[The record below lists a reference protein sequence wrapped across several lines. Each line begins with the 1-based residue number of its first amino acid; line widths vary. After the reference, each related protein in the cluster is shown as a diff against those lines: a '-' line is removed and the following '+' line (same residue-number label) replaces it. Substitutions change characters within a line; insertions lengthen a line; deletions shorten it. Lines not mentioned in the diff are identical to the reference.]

1 MRSVEQLDLLFGGR
15 EERGSW
21 LYKSKQTPQLPCVLR
36 SKQSQI
42 QVCVQSF

>member
-1 MRSVEQLDLLFGGR
+1 MRSVEQLDLLFGEG
-15 EERGSW
+15 EEGGNW

-42 QVCVQSF
+42 QVCVRSF